1 MGLLREGKAQRRGR
15 TLRRSRRTTT
25 TNSNVDRLVSVAT
38 VTTPSSLSMIF
49 LLLLGCTYGVDFVDA
64 RFFAPK
70 TRLTWVNGIGYNT
83 QHMER
88 EAPLIAKYFGGKKVE
103 FYHNPTKMVDEKDT
117 RGYFSDLT
125 QAGQQK
131 YLGTITAEVN
141 DLVEHLRAA
150 VRSVG
155 GTEDTN
161 TTTTKKKKKNNNG
174 IVVHIAHSQGALVT
188 CLAAKQLTPLE
199 MSKIEVISFGGATP
213 VRSTPETPFKRC
225 INYYSVNDP
234 LLFLN
239 PSAEA
244 ALRSGFNHNT
254 YYSNNHQNQN
264 NKKQKED
271 EFCFLAPRVG
281 DPIADHMLL
290 GPTYASALEW
300 EGKRFERK
308 YQSYLQRTI
317 RSTLLASLSIV
328 SAIFQFLV
336 VVWQKL
342 VFALSELRIRLRRAL
357 VVSLAAKIIALR
369 SIILA
374 MVARVIAF
382 VRGLNNN
389 SSTTTTTETPMN
401 LEESGSSEPSLA
413 LASGSTS
420 KAPAAT
426 TDDPIAKQ
434 QQGSM
439 LKGFKRKP
447 KTSPATV
454 SEAKGVS
461 KTAAAVKAR
470 WLAYKN
476 EKQQQQ

>member
-1 MGLLREGKAQRRGR
+1 M
-15 TLRRSRRTTT
+15 
-25 TNSNVDRLVSVAT
+25 
-38 VTTPSSLSMIF
+38 F
-49 LLLLGCTYGVDFVDA
+49 LGSTCGGGDFVDA
-64 RFFAPK
+64 RLFAPK

-83 QHMER
+83 QHMEL
-88 EAPLIAKYFGGKKVE
+88 EAPLIAKFFGGKKVE

-131 YLGTITAEVN
+131 YLGRITAEVN
-141 DLVEHLRAA
+141 GLVEHLRAA

-155 GTEDTN
+155 GTEDTT
-161 TTTTKKKKKNNNG
+161 TTTTKKSSNSG

-213 VRSTPETPFKRC
+213 VRSTPLTPFKRC
-225 INYYSVNDP
+225 VNYYSVNDP

-244 ALRSGFNHNT
+244 ALRSGFNHNI
-254 YYSNNHQNQN
+254 YYSNHHQNQDQN
-264 NKKQKED
+264 TEKQKED

-308 YQSYLQRTI
+308 YQSYLQRTV

-342 VFALSELRIRLRRAL
+342 AIVLSELRVRLRRAL

-369 SIILA
+369 SLILA
-374 MVARVIAF
+374 VVARIIAF
-382 VRGLNNN
+382 VRSLNSRRHR
-389 SSTTTTTETPMN
+389 SSTTETPRN
-401 LEESGSSEPSLA
+401 LDESGSSEPSLS
-413 LASGSTS
+413 LASSSASTTS
-420 KAPAAT
+420 SSNVPAT
-426 TDDPIAKQ
+426 TTDGPIVKQ
-434 QQGSM
+434 QQGYL
-439 LKGFKRKP
+439 LKGFQRKP
-447 KTSPATV
+447 KTSPVTV
-454 SEAKGVS
+454 SETEGVS
-461 KTAAAVKAR
+461 KPAAAVKSR
-470 WLAYKN
+470 WLAYKS
-476 EKQQQQ
+476 ETQQQQ

>member
-1 MGLLREGKAQRRGR
+1 MGQLLREGKAHRRGR
-15 TLRRSRRTTT
+15 TLGRSRRTTT
-25 TNSNVDRLVSVAT
+25 STSTVARLVSIAA
-38 VTTPSSLSMIF
+38 VTTTSLSVF
-49 LLLLGCTYGVDFVDA
+49 LLLIGTGGDGFVDA
-64 RFFAPK
+64 RFRLGFAPK

-83 QHMER
+83 MHMEL
-88 EAPLIAKYFGGKKVE
+88 EAPVIAKYFGGKKVE

-131 YLGTITAEVN
+131 YLGRITSEVN
-141 DLVEHLRAA
+141 GLVEHLRAA

-155 GTEDTN
+155 GEK
-161 TTTTKKKKKNNNG
+161 TKNG

-225 INYYSVNDP
+225 VNYYSVNDP

-239 PSAEA
+239 PSAES
-244 ALRSGFNHNT
+244 ALRSGFNHHI
-254 YYSNNHQNQN
+254 YYSNQNQN
-264 NKKQKED
+264 NKNNKD

-290 GPTYASALEW
+290 GPTYASALKW
-300 EGKRFERK
+300 EGKRFKRK
-308 YQSYLQRTI
+308 YQSYLRRTF

-336 VVWQKL
+336 LVWQKL

-357 VVSLAAKIIALR
+357 VLSLAAKIRALR
-369 SIILA
+369 SLILA
-374 MVARVIAF
+374 MLARIIAF
-382 VRGLNNN
+382 FLGLNNKHR
-389 SSTTTTTETPMN
+389 STTTTTATPTLMN
-401 LEESGSSEPSLA
+401 LEESGSSEPSLSGA
-413 LASGSTS
+413 ALSLASGSASTTSSS

-426 TDDPIAKQ
+426 TDDPMVE

-439 LKGFKRKP
+439 LMGFRRKP
-447 KTSPATV
+447 KISPVTL
-454 SEAKGVS
+454 SEKEGVS
-461 KTAAAVKAR
+461 KTTTAAAVKSR

-476 EKQQQQ
+476 EKQQQ